1 MLYPEPLMPIGV
13 IESLDNE
20 ARGIACQEDKAIFVD
35 GALPGEIVEYAS
47 FRRKPGY
54 EIAHLAV
61 SYTHLDVYK
70 RQVTICYQAPF
81 RCK

>member
-1 MLYPEPLMPIGV
+1 MPIGV

-54 EIAHLAV
+54 EIAHLV
-61 SYTHLDVYK
+61 SVLSSSCLLYTS
-70 RQVTICYQAPF
+70 
-81 RCK
+81 RCV